1 MLFLLQHY
9 FYSES
14 DIKEPQPSP
23 PAPSLLLALTSHKE
37 RSIPFTVSCI
47 AGASKFLHSYH
58 FLSLNMN
65 YFNPPTINSLLDE
78 NKKG

>member
-23 PAPSLLLALTSHKE
+23 PTPFLLALTSHKE
-37 RSIPFTVSCI
+37 RSIPLTVSCI
-47 AGASKFLHSYH
+47 AGASELLNSYH